1 MNPPATAVLFT
12 PIDIERAALLDLL
25 RGSAITDH
33 ERDGTA
39 YRTLELEGRQ
49 GTWNLVLAMGGR
61 GNERA
66 AAAAEHALATWNPRL
81 LVLCG
86 VAGGLRD
93 AAVGDVVAATKVYG
107 YESGEDTDHGRLPRP
122 DALPTSFA
130 LHQLAMLL
138 AEKGEWARRLGTDAP
153 RVFHRPIASG
163 AKVVTGR
170 RSETA
175 RLIALH
181 SGDAQALDTESHGA
195 MAAAARRSGVEAMV
209 VRGVSDLV
217 DGKNKADD
225 LRDQPRAARNAAA
238 FALALIEHTAPG
250 PARPPARPG
259 GTYIGALGDG
269 ARAAIGAM
277 GPNAKGRIYFQ
288 DRDQLA

>member
-1 MNPPATAVLFT
+1 MADLPTAVLCT
-12 PIDIERAALLDLL
+12 PIDIERAAVLDLL
-25 RGSAITDH
+25 PGRALTDA
-33 ERDGTA
+33 ERDGVQ
-39 YRTLELEGRQ
+39 YRRTELQGRRSD
-49 GTWNLVLAMGGR
+49 WNLVLAMGGR

-66 AAAAEHALATWNPRL
+66 AAAVEHALASWSPRI

-107 YESGEDTDHGRLPRP
+107 YESGEDTDAGRLPRP
-122 DALPTSFA
+122 DALPTSFS

-138 AEKGEWARRLGTDAP
+138 VEKGEWAARLGTEAP

-195 MAAAARRSGVEAMV
+195 MAAAARRSGVEAIV

-238 FALALIEHTAPG
+238 LALALIEHAAPGTAPAKDRHG
-250 PARPPARPG
+250 T
-259 GTYIGALGDG
+259 TYIGALGAG
-269 ARAAIGAM
+269 ARAHIAAM
-277 GPNAKGRIYFQ
+277 GPNAKGSIIVRS
-288 DRDQLA
+288 RDQFA